1 MTRTPSCSIY
11 DWFLVERP
19 FNRCLQVFNWVY
31 STEYFERFTRFHPVK
46 RQKVF
51 FADAQKKWTFRIWR
65 IVRLAKQW
73 RTIICGSIYSE
84 IL

>member
-31 STEYFERFTRFHPVK
+31 STEYFERFTRFHTLSNARRYFLPTP
-46 RQKVF
+46 
-51 FADAQKKWTFRIWR
+51 KKMD
-65 IVRLAKQW
+65 V
-73 RTIICGSIYSE
+73 
-84 IL
+84 